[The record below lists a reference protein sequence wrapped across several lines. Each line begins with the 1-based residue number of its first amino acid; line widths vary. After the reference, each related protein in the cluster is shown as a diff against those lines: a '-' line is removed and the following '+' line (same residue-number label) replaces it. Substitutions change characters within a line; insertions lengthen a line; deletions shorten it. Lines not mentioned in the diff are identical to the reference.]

1 MTTAK
6 KAFLALALMASCGSP
21 KTVMAPDPD
30 IETAEALA
38 ERIVPSYS
46 DNIRFEHLPDTLEAY
61 ELESVGDRVV
71 IRGSSALSMAVGLN
85 RYLSDYC
92 LTDVSWYASHAVKV
106 PSEMPAV
113 PKKVRSESVL
123 PERFFLN
130 YCTFGYTMPWWKWED
145 WERFIDWMALNGVTM
160 PLAITGEEAVWQE
173 VWRKH
178 GLTDEETRSYF
189 TGPAHLPWHR
199 MCNIDGVDGPLP
211 QGWIDGQV
219 ELQKKILERERSF
232 GMKPVL
238 PAFGGHVPAQ
248 LKTLYPDAD
257 ISDIRGW
264 GGFSKE
270 YLPHFLA
277 PTDPLFAEI
286 QKEFLDAQNALF
298 GTDHLYSID
307 LFNEIEAPSWDP
319 ETLAAYAQS
328 TYGSMAAADHE
339 ARWVQSGWMF
349 HYDRKHWTPENV
361 KAYLTAIPE
370 GKVILLDYYIEH
382 TPVWTLTESFY
393 DQPYILCYLGNFGGN
408 TRISGP
414 FATLGERI
422 GEALQEGGDNLI
434 GIGSTLEGFGV
445 NPWIY
450 EYVLDRAWDRS
461 CDDEEWIARLAD
473 KRTGVK
479 HTDVEN
485 IWKDLVYGCYVK
497 PAISEGSLICG
508 RPSFEGWWNWTVI
521 HTPRFD
527 DGLLIDLA
535 ERMSSV
541 YSDSDAYRFDCVS
554 IVCQLLG
561 YTFGYLRDNFTAYYK
576 KGALQDA
583 QREASLMKAL
593 LSDIDFLAAAEPEFR
608 LDRWIEAAE
617 AFGETPEEKAYYARN
632 ARHIV
637 STWGFSKNLKDYGS
651 RLWSGLISSYYAPR
665 WEMWLDEVLDCMQTG
680 REFSQEDMD
689 RRLDE
694 FERRWVE
701 GLEPV
706 PPATVPDDWKETI
719 IWMTGRWKP

>member
-1 MTTAK
+1 
-6 KAFLALALMASCGSP
+6 MASCGTP
-21 KTVMAPDPD
+21 KTVSETVTDPE
-30 IETAEALA
+30 IEAANALA
-38 ERIVPSYS
+38 ERVVPSYS
-46 DNIRFEHLPDTLEAY
+46 DNIKFEHLPDTLEAY
-61 ELESVGDRVV
+61 ELESVGDLVV

-92 LTDVSWYASHAVKV
+92 HSDVSWYASEAVTV
-106 PSEMPAV
+106 PSKMPSV
-113 PKKVRSESVL
+113 PAKVRSESVL

-145 WERFIDWMALNGVTM
+145 WERFIDWMALHGVTM
-160 PLAITGEEAVWQE
+160 PLAITGEEALWQE
-173 VWRKH
+173 IWRRR
-178 GLTDEETRSYF
+178 GMTDDDIRSYF

-211 QGWIDGQV
+211 QGWIDSQA
-219 ELQKKILERERSF
+219 ELQKKILERERSL

-248 LKTLYPDAD
+248 LKALYPDAD
-257 ISDIRGW
+257 ISDIKGW
-264 GGFSKE
+264 GGFSAQ

-286 QKEFLDAQNALF
+286 QKEYLNAQTALF

-414 FATLGERI
+414 FVTLSERI
-422 GEALQEGGDNLI
+422 SDALDNGGDNLI

-450 EYVLDRAWDRS
+450 EYVLDCAWDGP
-461 CDDEEWIARLAD
+461 DDDKWLSNLAD
-473 KRTGVK
+473 KRLGYK
-479 HTDVEN
+479 SAEAESL
-485 IWKDLVYGCYVK
+485 WKDFAYGCYVHGS
-497 PAISEGSLICG
+497 ISECPLVCG
-508 RPSFEGWWNWTVI
+508 RPCLEGWWHWTVI
-521 HTPRFD
+521 HKLRFENS
-527 DGLLIDLA
+527 LLLDLT
-535 ERMSSV
+535 ERLLALP
-541 YSDSDAYRFDCVS
+541 SDSDSYRFDAVNLT
-554 IVCQLLG
+554 CQFLSNR
-561 YTFGYLRDNFTAYYK
+561 FAELRDCFTAAYK
-576 KGALQDA
+576 SGDFD
-583 QREASLMKAL
+583 EAERLATGMKDL
-593 LSDIDFLAAAEPEFR
+593 LADIDLLAAAEPEFR
-608 LDRWIEAAE
+608 LDRWISAAE
-617 AFGETPEEKAYYARN
+617 AFGRTEDEKRYYATN

-637 STWGFSKNLKDYGS
+637 STWGFTRNLKDYGS

-665 WEMWLDEVLDCMQTG
+665 WEMWLDEILDCMASG
-680 REFSQEDMD
+680 RTFSEEETD
-689 RRLDE
+689 RRIDM
-694 FERRWVE
+694 FETRWVE
-701 GLEPV
+701 GLEPI
-706 PPATVPDDWKETI
+706 PTIPAPEDWKALALKLI
-719 IWMTGRWKP
+719 AKWK